1 MCCTSSPALE
11 ISTNYIACSFEFDDT
26 SLVPA
31 THLFN
36 IIAYDALRK
45 VVKWLGSYLLLV
57 CCRKLKF

>member
-26 SLVPA
+26 SLVLA

-36 IIAYDALRK
+36 IIAYDAWRK
-45 VVKWLGSYLLLV
+45 VVK
-57 CCRKLKF
+57 